1 MPLIMQRV
9 SPKLLFFISQLIH
22 ALSIGALSLSS
33 YLKLNQFLELH
44 YFAWLPL
51 TAIILVATMRAIG
64 SLPVIQTLVNEL
76 YPTDIRTHSIAIND
90 SIGFLISTVNL
101 ALYPEMKHV
110 LGVYGIFGI
119 YTIVSVFLAFWG
131 LFTIPDNRGKS
142 LVQVEESF
150 ETKPPPKL
158 ESVKCD

>member
-76 YPTDIRTHSIAIND
+76 YPTDIRTHAIAITD
-90 SIGFLISTVNL
+90 TIGIGVSAINL
-101 ALYPEMKHV
+101 KMFPELKNALGYFGMFGFYTTM
-110 LGVYGIFGI
+110 GV
-119 YTIVSVFLAFWG
+119 VMAFWG
-131 LFTIPDNRGKS
+131 LLTIKDNRGKS
-142 LVQVEESF
+142 LVKVEESY
-150 ETKPPPKL
+150 ENKVP
-158 ESVKCD
+158 SRRGSII

>member
-9 SPKLLFFISQLIH
+9 SPKLLWFVSQLIH

-33 YLKLNQFLELH
+33 YLKISQFLDFQ
-44 YFAWLPL
+44 YFAWMPL
-51 TAIILVATMRAIG
+51 TAIILVALMRAIG

-90 SIGFLISTVNL
+90 SIGFLISTINL
-101 ALYPEMKHV
+101 ALYPELKRI

-119 YTIVSVFLAFWG
+119 YTIISVILAFWG

-150 ETKPPPKL
+150 QTKAPPKL
-158 ESVKCD
+158 ETVKCD